1 MLNCGRLYGKVR
13 AMSTPPAPSF
23 RSYIKRG
30 KPVAQTSGASDFL
43 RLNDQIS
50 ALLPAVRRRLHL
62 QRECQ
67 RLMPRM
73 FEYAEVLQL
82 QDGQLT
88 VAVPNA
94 ALAARLKQNLPTL
107 QNGLLEG
114 GWQINAIKIKV
125 QVTSK
130 VEKEATPKQ
139 IALSDSALQAFA
151 SLEQTLD
158 PHPQNAGLRDA
169 LARLLSN
176 HRKD

>member
-50 ALLPAVRRRLHL
+50 SLLPAVRRLHL

-94 ALAARLKQNLPTL
+94 ALAARLKQNLPTCRMVCWKAAGRL
-107 QNGLLEG
+107 TQ
-114 GWQINAIKIKV
+114 
-125 QVTSK
+125 SK
-130 VEKEATPKQ
+130 LKYK
-139 IALSDSALQAFA
+139 
-151 SLEQTLD
+151 
-158 PHPQNAGLRDA
+158 
-169 LARLLSN
+169 
-176 HRKD
+176 